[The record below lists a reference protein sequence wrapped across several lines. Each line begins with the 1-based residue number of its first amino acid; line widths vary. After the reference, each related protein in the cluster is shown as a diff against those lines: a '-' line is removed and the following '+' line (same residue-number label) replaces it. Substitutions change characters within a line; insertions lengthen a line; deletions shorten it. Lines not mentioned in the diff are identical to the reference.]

1 MASPDEVE
9 RALSQR
15 AGSKCEL
22 CGASEELR
30 GYAVPPRA
38 ATVDTSVLVCGAC
51 AAQLAG
57 DAPLDETHWFC
68 LKEAVWSEVPAVQV
82 VSLRLLARLE
92 PAGWASELRS
102 QVWVPDEVQAW
113 VDEVPA
119 TPGEAESE
127 SETKTVD
134 SNGTPLAT
142 GDSVTLIKDLDVKGA
157 GFTAKRGTL
166 VKNIRLT
173 DDPGHVEGKV
183 NGVAIVLKTQFL
195 KKA

>member
-15 AGSKCEL
+15 SGGKCEL
-22 CGASEELR
+22 CGATEGLR
-30 GYAVPPRA
+30 AYAVPPREVA
-38 ATVDTSVLVCGAC
+38 VDTSVLACGTC

-57 DAPLDETHWFC
+57 EAPLEETHWFG
-68 LKEAVWSEVPAVQV
+68 LKQAVWSEVPAVQV

-92 PAGWASELRS
+92 GAGWASELRS
-102 QVWVPDEVQAW
+102 QVWVPEEVQAW

-119 TPGEAESE
+119 PAQDGEA
-127 SETKTVD
+127 ETKTVD
-134 SNGTPLAT
+134 SNGAPLAT

>member
-1 MASPDEVE
+1 MESTAELE
-9 RALSQR
+9 RALGER
-15 AGSKCEL
+15 AGGRCEL
-22 CGASEELR
+22 CGASERLR
-30 GYAVPPRA
+30 AYVVPPREPA
-38 ATVDTSVLVCGAC
+38 LDHAVLVCAAC
-51 AAQLAG
+51 AAQLAEG
-57 DAPLDETHWFC
+57 AALDETHWFC

-82 VSLRLLARLE
+82 VCLRLLARLE
-92 PAGWASELRS
+92 SAGWASELRA

-113 VDEVPA
+113 ADAVPTTRA
-119 TPGEAESE
+119 AEAET
-127 SETKTVD
+127 ETQTVD

-173 DDPGHVEGKV
+173 DDPTHVEGKV
-183 NGVAIVLKTQFL
+183 SGVAIVLKTQFL